1 MELIALTIGMVIRI
15 ALPAALIFWAC
26 GRLQAWDRRRNAL

>member
-1 MELIALTIGMVIRI
+1 MELIALAVGMMIRI

-26 GRLQAWDRRRNAL
+26 GRLQAWDRRRSAL